1 MGNIVLALPLAPTAF
16 RTLWQDEERFYKG
29 YLKRFGGRWVD
40 TGDAGWIDDKGYIH
54 IMARTDDIINVAA
67 HRLSTGA
74 LEQAITSHP
83 RVAEACVVGVP
94 DALKG
99 QLPFAFVTAA
109 ESDVPDAQLFAEIQ
123 ALVRSQVG
131 GIASLGGM
139 IQGRGMIPKTR
150 SGKTL
155 RRVLKELVENAVH
168 GEFDKEVSVPST
180 VEDAG
185 VVEVAREM
193 VRGYF
198 RERGGR
204 HGAIEA
210 KAKL

>member
-29 YLKRFGGRWVD
+29 YLKRFGGRWLD
-40 TGDAGWIDDKGYIH
+40 TGDAGWIDERGYIH

-74 LEQAITSHP
+74 LEQAVTSHP
-83 RVAEACVVGVP
+83 RVAEACVVGIP

-99 QLPFAFVTAA
+99 QMPFAFVTAA

-123 ALVRSQVG
+123 ALVRAQVG

-198 RERGGR
+198 REQGAR
-204 HGAIEA
+204 HGAIEG